1 MKRIATAVTTFL
13 MLAGLMLAPA
23 TLAQPTVDGQTDD
36 ADYILLGEVTTAQV
50 SEFDGEGIKSL
61 KAYRGNGN
69 LYIAVEGKVEI
80 SDSGNFPDFMIFVDV
95 DNVSGI
101 AQGTDLPA
109 GTAGDSPFG
118 FIGGM
123 NMDMEVDYG
132 FRLTGDTG
140 GNNVAYASIAD
151 YTNLNSSNQ
160 APDTFEGSVPVDG
173 STITGNETGG
183 TYAYVDAAS
192 LNDVTNTGWEF
203 SIPLSVLGVTASSQF
218 QLFATYG
225 NVDGGP
231 QSISA
236 HIVPDAGQSMTYAPD
251 EDWTAVSGT
260 QATTSAPL
268 PVELAG
274 FDAQLDGRAAM
285 LTWRTLSETNN
296 DRFEIEHAAPGQ
308 SYQTIGTR
316 EGQGTTDQPT
326 NYSFRVADLDVGTHQ
341 FRLRQI
347 DVDGTPHLSPV
358 ERVEVGTQGLAVIAP
373 QPHPVVSSST
383 VGISVEETS
392 PVTVELY
399 NLLGQRVRTLYDGTL
414 TPGRVL
420 DVEIDATQLP
430 SGTYFVRTT
439 SDLGQNTQRV
449 AVIR

>member
-1 MKRIATAVTTFL
+1 
-13 MLAGLMLAPA
+13 MLAGLIIAPA

-36 ADYILLGEVTTAQV
+36 SDYILLGEVTTVQV

-61 KAYRGNGN
+61 KAYRDNAN
-69 LYIAVEGKVEI
+69 LYIAIEGKVEI
-80 SDSGNFPDFMIFVDV
+80 SSSGNFPDFMVFVNV
-95 DNVSGI
+95 DNVTGV
-101 AQGTDLPA
+101 AQGSELPA

-132 FRLTGDTG
+132 FRLTGDTD

-151 YTNLNSSNQ
+151 YTSLNSSDQ
-160 APDTFEGSVPVDG
+160 APDTFEGSVQTDG
-173 STITGNETGG
+173 STITGSVTGG
-183 TYAYVDAAS
+183 TYAYQDANS
-192 LNDVTNTGWEF
+192 LNDVADTGWEF
-203 SIPLSVLGVTASSQF
+203 SIPLNEIGATSSSEF

-225 NVDGGP
+225 NVDGGA
-231 QSISA
+231 QSLSA
-236 HIVPDAGQSMTYAPD
+236 HIVPDAGQSTTYAPD

-260 QATTSAPL
+260 QATASAPL

-274 FDAQLDGRAAM
+274 FGAQLDGRDAM

-347 DVDGTPHLSPV
+347 DVDGTPNLSSI
-358 ERVEVGTQGLAVIAP
+358 ERVTVGTQGLAVIAP

-383 VGISVEETS
+383 IGISVEETS
-392 PVTVELY
+392 PVTVELH

-420 DVEIDATQLP
+420 DVEIDAQELP

-449 AVIR
+449 AVVR

>member
-13 MLAGLMLAPA
+13 MLAGLIIAPA
-23 TLAQPTVDGQTDD
+23 TLAQPTVDGDLTD
-36 ADYILLGEVTTAQV
+36 ADYIELGTVTGNSGFGDVGIASV
-50 SEFDGEGIKSL
+50 S
-61 KAYRGNGN
+61 AYADENN
-69 LYIAVEGKVEI
+69 LYIGIEGKLDI
-80 SDSGNFPDFMIFVDV
+80 SNSEFREFVIFVNADTPQ
-95 DNVSGI
+95 GI
-101 AQGTDLPA
+101 AS
-109 GTAGDSPFG
+109 GTALPSGSDGLSPFG
-118 FIGGM
+118 SLDGM
-123 NMDMEVDYG
+123 ILDAEVDYG
-132 FRLTGDTG
+132 IRVTGSPASNCSGSSGCAFASIVNYVDFTSGDAQDNFEVEVPSDGSAATGSNTG
-140 GNNVAYASIAD
+140 GS
-151 YTNLNSSNQ
+151 
-160 APDTFEGSVPVDG
+160 
-173 STITGNETGG
+173 
-183 TYAYVDAAS
+183 YAYQDASGLSTVNGTGLELS
-192 LNDVTNTGWEF
+192 L
-203 SIPLSVLGVTASSQF
+203 PLSALGATGADNI
-218 QLFATYG
+218 QLFVFHG
-225 NVDGGP
+225 QVENDQVG
-231 QSISA
+231 A
-236 HIVPDAGQSMTYAPD
+236 HIFPDDGTDTQYSNS
-251 EDWTAVSGT
+251 EDWTQVNGT
-260 QATTSAPL
+260 QFTTPDPL